1 MEANK
6 IKSSNSLACLLLT
19 IGLVITCIGL
29 QANAG
34 TYDFDYQNNQ
44 SGQYI
49 TDGVEQGE
57 TYNYDYGNAPGVD
70 FDSENYV
77 NYLDEAYVKKS
88 VKEVAGQ
95 QGLFD
100 VTLDVKGN
108 QIANPVDL
116 VLVIDYSSSM
126 RGEKLTNALKGLQ
139 QFAEELG
146 DSLTNGSIRI
156 GIVAYNRTTYS
167 TNGFSTDI
175 DYLQNFLQ
183 HTAESL
189 LQSARSQ

>member
-1 MEANK
+1 M
-6 IKSSNSLACLLLT
+6 I
-19 IGLVITCIGL
+19 IGSMVIFIGI
-29 QANAG
+29 QASAA
-34 TYDFDYQNNQ
+34 TYDFDYQANQ

-49 TDGVEQGE
+49 TDGVEQGD

-77 NYLDEAYVKKS
+77 NYHDEAYVKKS

-108 QIANPVDL
+108 QVDNPVDL

-126 RGEKLTNALKGLQ
+126 KGEKLTNALKGLQ
-139 QFAEELG
+139 QFGEELG
-146 DSLTNGSIRI
+146 DSLSNGSIRI

-183 HTAESL
+183 HTAESHSGTFMQKGLMEGQRL
-189 LQSARSQ
+189 LLEQKST